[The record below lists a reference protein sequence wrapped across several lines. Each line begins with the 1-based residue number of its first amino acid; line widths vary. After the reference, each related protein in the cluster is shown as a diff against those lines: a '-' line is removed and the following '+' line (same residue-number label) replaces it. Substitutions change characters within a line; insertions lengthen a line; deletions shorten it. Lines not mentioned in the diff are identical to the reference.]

1 MATFTAET
9 LTAGAPDVTHVFT
22 LTVTDSANVTATD
35 TVTITVNAPPLAN
48 AGTDATV
55 NADETIALD
64 GTGSSDTTGRITHA
78 WTRSSGTG
86 GMLTD
91 ANAETAS
98 FTAPDLD
105 PGAADVTHVF
115 TLTVTDKNGATNTDT
130 VTITVNA
137 PPLAN
142 AGTDATVNA
151 DGTIA
156 LDGTNSLD
164 MTGQISYDWT
174 RPVGA
179 TGMLTR
185 ARTATPSFTAASLDP
200 GAADVTHV
208 FTLTVTDEGATDD
221 TVLTN
226 ADTVTITVN
235 APPLAVVEGEAERTV
250 NSGASVVLD
259 GSNSSDTTGT
269 LAYGWTRTGGNSLIV
284 PVLTGESTHTLTF
297 TADTLTAGAADVTH
311 EYTLTVTDA
320 GATNGVRLTDDY
332 TVMITVTSPFADP
345 VANAVITGGHT
356 MVTSGGTVMLD
367 GNGSTKDRR
376 RTIASY
382 VWAGETP
389 EVTADP

>member
-1 MATFTAET
+1 MTDKNGATNA
-9 LTAGAPDVTHVFT
+9 
-22 LTVTDSANVTATD
+22 D

-185 ARTATPSFTAASLDP
+185 ARYGHTEF
-200 GAADVTHV
+200 H
-208 FTLTVTDEGATDD
+208 
-221 TVLTN
+221 
-226 ADTVTITVN
+226 
-235 APPLAVVEGEAERTV
+235 
-250 NSGASVVLD
+250 
-259 GSNSSDTTGT
+259 SS
-269 LAYGWTRTGGNSLIV
+269 
-284 PVLTGESTHTLTF
+284 
-297 TADTLTAGAADVTH
+297 
-311 EYTLTVTDA
+311 
-320 GATNGVRLTDDY
+320 
-332 TVMITVTSPFADP
+332 
-345 VANAVITGGHT
+345 ITGP
-356 MVTSGGTVMLD
+356 
-367 GNGSTKDRR
+367 RR
-376 RTIASY
+376 
-382 VWAGETP
+382 G
-389 EVTADP
+389 